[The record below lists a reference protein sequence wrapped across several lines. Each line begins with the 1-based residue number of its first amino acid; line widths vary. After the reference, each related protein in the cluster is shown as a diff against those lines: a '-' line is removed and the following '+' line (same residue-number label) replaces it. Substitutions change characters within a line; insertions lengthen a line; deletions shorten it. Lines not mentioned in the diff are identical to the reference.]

1 MKLATIV
8 DGALLVLAAAAAVA
22 AFMLA
27 ERLDPL
33 ADVAV
38 TVQRFAAMFLMIAF
52 VAAWR
57 PAKAAFAASFAVA
70 FAILVVNI
78 HLELV
83 FFMPMQLEDRVLLF
97 AMSTANCA
105 VVVLLAR
112 LASGAGTGAPMI
124 AEWEARGL
132 ANWVL
137 RLALAAFVYIA
148 LYVVVG
154 AAAYTYTKPFYE
166 DAAGLGLQVPQITT
180 VLMAQVLRGT
190 VYAIGAL
197 VFVVTTPRVGSPTL
211 VAMGLFAGLGGV
223 APLIGNS
230 DWPLDM
236 RIAHTIEII
245 LQNATFA
252 AFALWLLGTRTA
264 EAR

>member
-1 MKLATIV
+1 MKLATTV
-8 DGALLVLAAAAAVA
+8 DTALFALAAAAAAA

-27 ERLDPL
+27 ERFDPL
-33 ADVAV
+33 ADVTITA
-38 TVQRFAAMFLMIAF
+38 QRFAAMLLMIAF

-57 PAKAAFAASFAVA
+57 PAKAPFATTFAVA

-78 HLELV
+78 HLELA
-83 FFMPMQLEDRVLLF
+83 FFMPMALDDRASLF
-97 AMSTANCA
+97 AMGTANCA
-105 VVVLLAR
+105 IVVLLAR
-112 LASGAGTGAPMI
+112 LVSAGGTGAPTI
-124 AEWEARGL
+124 AEWAARGT

-137 RLALAAFVYIA
+137 RLALAAFIYIV

-166 DAAGLGLQVPQITT
+166 DAAGLGLQVPPIAT
-180 VLMAQVLRGT
+180 VLMAQVLRGA
-190 VYAIGAL
+190 VYATAAL
-197 VFVVTTPRVGSPTL
+197 VFALTTPRVGAPTL

-223 APLIGNS
+223 APLVGNS

-245 LQNATFA
+245 LQNAPFA
-252 AFALWLLGTRTA
+252 AFALWLFGTRTA